1 MSRPCACWANAVLL
15 ELVDQGGL
23 ELRELPA
30 SASLVHHH
38 CQEAVHFLRG
48 GFAVVQAGLKLVIIT
63 PSHSANTEDIGVCN
77 HIQGS

>member
-38 CQEAVHFLRG
+38 CH
-48 GFAVVQAGLKLVIIT
+48 QAGLKLVIIT
-63 PSHSANTEDIGVCN
+63 PSHSANTEDIGVCY